1 MTEEEQAKRQLR
13 RMFDRNVAKLNEA
26 LPFLVAIASI
36 AQQAGILTRR
46 ERNAVAKLA
55 TLKPVCKALGAIM
68 TQLTV
73 SDAAILKAQDE
84 VDFFVATRAWSL
96 ARNDLWNAEQSGDRK
111 VIALARRELRRREKI
126 LDVIRAKVMAAD
138 EIEEKENLAALNPS
152 PATPTADEIKANE
165 FFGQLSSSPATLK
178 KRADLSNMA
187 ALGARMTR
195 YSGLTVIDGGQS

>member
-1 MTEEEQAKRQLR
+1 
-13 RMFDRNVAKLNEA
+13 
-26 LPFLVAIASI
+26 
-36 AQQAGILTRR
+36 
-46 ERNAVAKLA
+46 
-55 TLKPVCKALGAIM
+55 
-68 TQLTV
+68 
-73 SDAAILKAQDE
+73 
-84 VDFFVATRAWSL
+84 
-96 ARNDLWNAEQSGDRK
+96 
-111 VIALARRELRRREKI
+111 
-126 LDVIRAKVMAAD
+126 VMAAD